1 MTELSI
7 PSTDQKNK
15 LHVEVWE
22 PEGEIRAILQISH
35 GMVEYVER
43 FQNFALWLNQY
54 GILVIGND
62 HLGHGKTAAGDAD
75 LGYIGAGKSKTLVD
89 DQYEVTKYAKKTYGD
104 VPLFLFGH
112 SMGSFLARRYLME
125 YGGTCSGCRVPDR
138 RLAEADARRALP
150 LRISETAFLQGISG
164 SYSEPAYGE

>member
-7 PSTDQKNK
+7 PSTDQKNR

-43 FQNFALWLNQY
+43 FQEFSLWLNRY

-62 HLGHGKTAAGDAD
+62 HLGH
-75 LGYIGAGKSKTLVD
+75 
-89 DQYEVTKYAKKTYGD
+89 
-104 VPLFLFGH
+104 
-112 SMGSFLARRYLME
+112 
-125 YGGTCSGCRVPDR
+125 
-138 RLAEADARRALP
+138 
-150 LRISETAFLQGISG
+150 
-164 SYSEPAYGE
+164 

>member
-75 LGYIGAGKSKTLVD
+75 LGYIGAGKSKSMQRKHTEMYRFFCSDTAWALSW
-89 DQYEVTKYAKKTYGD
+89 QGD
-104 VPLFLFGH
+104 
-112 SMGSFLARRYLME
+112 
-125 YGGTCSGCRVPDR
+125 T
-138 RLAEADARRALP
+138 
-150 LRISETAFLQGISG
+150 
-164 SYSEPAYGE
+164 